1 MSGHS
6 DELLS
11 CVGDENVSNKLFADI
26 ATDPVYKKQ
35 EIIDKLI
42 IGNQAEADKLH
53 HVEDF
58 EVQRLIA
65 AIKKTS
71 SGDEPILPY
80 WLFKNCSFVLANAVA
95 YIINLSISCGRPPT
109 N

>member
-1 MSGHS
+1 MKMSS
-6 DELLS
+6 IS
-11 CVGDENVSNKLFADI
+11 FFAYI
-26 ATDPVYKKQ
+26 ATNPVYNKQ

-53 HVEDF
+53 RVEDF
-58 EVQRLIA
+58 EVQRLMA

-71 SGDEPILPY
+71 SGDEAI
-80 WLFKNCSFVLANAVA
+80 V
-95 YIINLSISCGRPPT
+95 SIFY